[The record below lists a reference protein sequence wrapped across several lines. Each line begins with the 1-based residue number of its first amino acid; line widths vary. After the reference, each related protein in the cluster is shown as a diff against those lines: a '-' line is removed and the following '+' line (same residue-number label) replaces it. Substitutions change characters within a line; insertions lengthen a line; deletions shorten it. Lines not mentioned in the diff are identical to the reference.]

1 MIFDVEHIITATGG
15 VLESG
20 TGAGPAGAVSIDS
33 REIRGGEVFLAL
45 KGPSFDGHAFVAEAA
60 AKGAVTAIVERADKY
75 PGPLN
80 VIRVDDTLKALGDLA
95 SYARRRHD
103 IPLVAVSG
111 SVGKTGTKEMIA
123 AILARSLR
131 VLKTEGNMNNQVG
144 LPLTL
149 LNLEGFHE
157 VAVVEL
163 GISEAGEM
171 ERLLEIARPD
181 VALLTNI
188 GSSHLETLGTPEGV
202 GRAKAPLFT
211 KSGPRCTRVV
221 NLDDPRV
228 VKIEAEAAAA
238 AGTGGMKS
246 VTYGTVI
253 GADVVVKNHN
263 VLDGLKGIDAVYEV
277 SGTPVEVRFSSPA
290 LSNVINGAG
299 AIAAV
304 VALKAPSTDIST
316 DVRDGLGSF
325 KGLAGRMELLD
336 AADFTLI
343 DDTYNANPESVSA
356 ALKTLGTATGRKVA
370 VLGEMLEL
378 GTDSAEAHREI
389 GALAAASG
397 VDILVAIGRWS
408 AEMVEGASAGPGGGL
423 GPDAVYAFDDNLTA
437 LKALGL
443 IIKTADSVLVKGSR
457 GGALEEVVAGLRTL
471 GLDRQRD
478 AAELN

>member
-1 MIFDVEHIITATGG
+1 MIFDVEHILAATGG

-60 AKGAVTAIVERADKY
+60 ARGALTAIVERPDKY

-123 AILARSLR
+123 AILARSRR

-149 LNLEGFHE
+149 LNLEDFHE
-157 VAVVEL
+157 AAVVEL

-171 ERLLEIARPD
+171 ERLVEIARPD

-211 KSGPRCTRVV
+211 KSGPGCTRVV

-238 AGTGGMKS
+238 AGTGGATS

-263 VLDGLKGIDAVYEV
+263 VLDGLKGVDAAYEV
-277 SGTPVEVRFSSPA
+277 NGTPVEVRFSSPA

-304 VALKAPSTDIST
+304 VALNAPPTDIST

-325 KGLAGRMELLD
+325 KGLAGRMEILD
-336 AADFTLI
+336 AADFMLI
-343 DDTYNANPESVSA
+343 DDTYNANPESVGA
-356 ALKTLGTATGRKVA
+356 ALKTLSTATGRKVA

-378 GTDSAEAHREI
+378 GTDSGPAHREI

-408 AEMVEGASAGPGGGL
+408 AEMVEGASAGL
-423 GPDAVYAFDDNLTA
+423 GPDAVYAFDDNLAA

-457 GGALEEVVAGLRTL
+457 GAALEEVVAGLRTL